1 MTREQKI
8 AKARK
13 LRAQRLTYSEI
24 ADRLGVPLST
34 VHRWINPER
43 TAPYRNGRAVDPE
56 RARLVDR
63 IYNRTHRAECPSCGG
78 EMDRGTGRK
87 GGICAT
93 CRADEVDRRARQIE
107 RWWAEGLTLN
117 EIADALGWSAGHV
130 KHEFHLLR
138 EKGYDLPYRYSL
150 SKSRFPEQV
159 PS

>member
-1 MTREQKI
+1 VTREQKI

-24 ADRLGVPLST
+24 AARIGVSRST
-34 VHRWINPER
+34 VYRWINPER

-56 RARLVDR
+56 RTRLVNR

-78 EMDRGTGRK
+78 EMNRGTGRK
-87 GGICAT
+87 GGICEA
-93 CRADEVDRRARQIE
+93 CHADEVDRRALNIE

-130 KHEFHLLR
+130 KNEFHHLR
-138 EKGYDLPYRYSL
+138 EKGYDLPYRQLRGRS
-150 SKSRFPEQV
+150 
-159 PS
+159 